1 MLLRTRPVLEHLTR
15 AEQEFAH
22 RVATVIRRRISAAE
36 PSDARSADLFDAALA
51 ATLEQH
57 NEVVWKRLADRS
69 RVLMEAKARAHEGK
83 YGICVACGCRIP
95 RRRLQAMPTAT
106 LCVSCQA
113 RRESAYRD
121 A

>member
-1 MLLRTRPVLEHLTR
+1 MLLHTRPGLERLTR
-15 AEQEFAH
+15 AEREFAH
-22 RVATVIRRRISAAE
+22 RVATVIRRRTAGAE
-36 PSDARSADLFDAALA
+36 PPDARPADLFDAALA

-57 NEVVWKRLADRS
+57 NEVVWTRLADRS
-69 RVLMEAKARAHEGK
+69 RVLLEAMARAHEGK

-113 RRESAYRD
+113 KRESVCRD
-121 A
+121 S

>member
-1 MLLRTRPVLEHLTR
+1 MLLHARPGLEHLTR

-22 RVATVIRRRISAAE
+22 RVATVIRRRTWDVE
-36 PSDARSADLFDAALA
+36 PRDARPADLFDAALA
-51 ATLEQH
+51 ATLDQH
-57 NEVVWKRLADRS
+57 NEVVWARLADRS

-83 YGICVACGCRIP
+83 YGICLACGCRIP
-95 RRRLQAMPTAT
+95 RRRLQAVPTAT

-113 RRESAYRD
+113 KRESVRRD